1 MKSIPRTGSS
11 ARTKKTARRRFFI
24 LDNLP
29 PTATSIAAMQSNN
42 PTDAQLVAETLA
54 GNREAFGGLY
64 DRYARLVRAVVCGV
78 TLDWPMVHDL
88 TQECFLRAYRN
99 LGRLREPERFGAWI
113 VGIARQVA
121 RERKRSLR
129 RDRHRFVGEPLE
141 VACDVNDT
149 DQVDDAGGIEAILRK
164 LSELDERERLAI
176 HAYYL
181 EGRDVRQ
188 AAELLG
194 LSRSGTY
201 ALLARAVARLAT
213 LVCPRE
219 TKDETKK

>member
-1 MKSIPRTGSS
+1 
-11 ARTKKTARRRFFI
+11 
-24 LDNLP
+24 
-29 PTATSIAAMQSNN
+29 MQQDN

-64 DRYARLVRAVVCGV
+64 DRYARLVRAVVCGA

-88 TQECFLRAYRN
+88 TQECFLRAVRN
-99 LGRLREPERFGAWI
+99 LARLREPERFGAWV

-141 VACDVNDT
+141 VACDANDA
-149 DQVDDAGGIEAILRK
+149 DAVEDADGIEAILHK

-201 ALLARAVARLAT
+201 ALLARAVARLAAM
-213 LVCPRE
+213 VCPRE
-219 TKDETKK
+219 TKNETKK